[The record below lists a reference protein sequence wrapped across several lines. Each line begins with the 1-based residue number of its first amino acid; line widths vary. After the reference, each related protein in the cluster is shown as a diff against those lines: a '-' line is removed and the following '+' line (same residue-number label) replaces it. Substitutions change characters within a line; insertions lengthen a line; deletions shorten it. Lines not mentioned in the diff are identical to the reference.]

1 MILIDDIFLVK
12 ANCLSADSNGFFKAK
27 LEMYSKL
34 KKKNQTFQ
42 SCLSKSRQ
50 QYRLAV
56 RNKLMDFSKA

>member
-34 KKKNQTFQ
+34 KKSDISVLFKQKQT
-42 SCLSKSRQ
+42 
-50 QYRLAV
+50 AV
-56 RNKLMDFSKA
+56 PSGCEK